1 MTIIL
6 ETISLI
12 HVFIIV
18 FVIQGISAAFW
29 EGHIFEKPG
38 DWIERN
44 HSTLWKPL
52 VGCPICMSPWW
63 GSAMQ
68 IVLWEYW
75 NPLELIVV
83 MGINAVIIRWSKD

>member
-1 MTIIL
+1 MTIIF

-18 FVIQGISAAFW
+18 FVIQGISSTFW

-44 HSTLWKPL
+44 HPVLWKPL

-63 GSAMQ
+63 GTAMQ
-68 IVLWEYW
+68 LILWEYW
-75 NPLELIVV
+75 NPTELIIC
-83 MGINAVIIRWSKD
+83 MGINSVIIRWSKD